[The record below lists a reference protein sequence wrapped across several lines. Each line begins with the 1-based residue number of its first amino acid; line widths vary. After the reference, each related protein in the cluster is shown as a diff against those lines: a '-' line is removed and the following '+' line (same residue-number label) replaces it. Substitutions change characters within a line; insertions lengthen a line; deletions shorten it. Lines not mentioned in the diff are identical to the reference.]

1 MQKRVNITM
10 NDELL
15 SKIDDFSSENGLS
28 RSAFLSLAA
37 LQYMKVLDVS
47 PSLQVTLGNMLALQ
61 MAQNERPSEKKSAR
75 DGKGWYK

>member
-15 SKIDDFSSENGLS
+15 AKIDEFSEENGLS

-61 MAQNERPSEKKSAR
+61 MVQQEKEAKPKSAR
-75 DGKGWYK
+75 DGKGWYR